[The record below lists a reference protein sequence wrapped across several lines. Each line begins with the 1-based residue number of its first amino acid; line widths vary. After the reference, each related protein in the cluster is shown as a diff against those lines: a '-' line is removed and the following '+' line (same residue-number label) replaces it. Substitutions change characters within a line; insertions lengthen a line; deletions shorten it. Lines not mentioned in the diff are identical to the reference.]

1 MSDSGND
8 RYKSSQVKYKVLYW
22 NDQLVK
28 YIMKKKKREKNG
40 KDIEKYIP
48 NDTLTSKIQRWMY
61 WRKYDKMISELR
73 IKLTNIKKL

>member
-1 MSDSGND
+1 MSDSRND
-8 RYKSSQVKYKVLYW
+8 RYESSQVKYKVLYW

-28 YIMKKKKREKNG
+28 YIMKKKKREKW

-61 WRKYDKMISELR
+61 
-73 IKLTNIKKL
+73 